1 MYLTQQGDI
10 VGLKGFKLSKYARGD
25 VVFAG
30 IVVAVV
36 ALLIVPLPTPVLDIL
51 LTANISFAVVLLL
64 TALYVKSPLQI
75 STFPSILLVATLF
88 RLALNVSSTRLI
100 LGEGYAGDVI
110 ESFGEFVVKGNYVVG
125 AVVFLILTI
134 IQFLVIAKGSERVAE
149 VAARFTLDAMPG
161 KQMSIDADLRAGA
174 FTLAEARRRR
184 GELQKESQLFGA
196 LDGAMKFVKG
206 DAIAGIIITIINV
219 VGGLIIGIAQLG
231 MSAADAAATYTLLT
245 VGDGLVS
252 QIPALVVSLAAG
264 LVVTRVGGD
273 GETDLGT
280 EIVEQLTGIPK
291 VFGIAA
297 VLLLA
302 LGLTPGLPLVPFAVL
317 GTLSAVV
324 ARFSALKI
332 EAAERDAAEAEA
344 VVSTPSGS
352 KEPIQVQA
360 VTPLLVEM
368 GIGLSSAL
376 RSSGGDD
383 ALKDQIKI
391 VRDAMFKRLGVRVPS
406 VRVRFGVAN
415 IGANDVRVLVY
426 EAPEAQGTIA
436 VDRVVV
442 NAPPDSLTPQG
453 ISGELAR
460 HPLTRGAMTLVT
472 PEEGARLQAAG
483 MSVLSLAEHVMLY
496 LGAAAHKSAD
506 RFVGLAEVQLSLDQ
520 LEPTSGALIDAV
532 VPRPLSLAVLTG
544 VLKRLVGE
552 GVSIRDLR
560 AILEALAE
568 EASEEDDVIALA
580 EMARVGL
587 GRATLN
593 RIAPTGHL
601 RAVLVDHSIEQAVRD
616 AIRREPGRRPSLSL
630 PPRVTSEII
639 EAFREPMAQRPQAV
653 VVSQDI
659 RRYLRQLLA
668 LEYGPTTVL
677 GLSELHDGI
686 RLESVGTAQVG
697 G

>member
-1 MYLTQQGDI
+1 M
-10 VGLKGFKLSKYARGD
+10 GLKRFKLSNYARGD
-25 VVFAG
+25 IVFAG
-30 IVVAVV
+30 LVVAVV
-36 ALLIVPLPTPVLDIL
+36 ALLIVPLPTPLLDIL

-75 STFPSILLVATLF
+75 STFPSVLLVATLF

-100 LGEGYAGDVI
+100 LGEGYAGSVI
-110 ESFGEFVVKGNYVVG
+110 ESFGEFVVSGNYVVG

-174 FTLAEARRRR
+174 YTLAEARRRR

-273 GETDLGT
+273 GDTDLGS
-280 EIVEQLTGIPK
+280 EIVAQLTAIPK

-302 LGLTPGLPLVPFAVL
+302 LGLTPGLPLVPFMVL
-317 GTLSAVV
+317 AALSALV
-324 ARFSALKI
+324 ARLSAMRI
-332 EAAERDAAEAEA
+332 EAAEREEAEA
-344 VVSTPSGS
+344 VVSPQSDPS
-352 KEPIQVQA
+352 EPVQVQA
-360 VTPLLVEM
+360 VTPLLVEL
-368 GIGLSSAL
+368 GTALSDAL
-376 RSSGGDD
+376 RADGGDD
-383 ALKDQIKI
+383 VLKGQIKI

-415 IGANDVRVLVY
+415 IGANEVRVLVY
-426 EAPEAQGTIA
+426 EAPEAKGTIP
-436 VDRVVV
+436 VDKLVV
-442 NAPPDSLTPQG
+442 NAAPASLADH
-453 ISGELAR
+453 SVAGEMAR
-460 HPLTRGAMTLVT
+460 HPLTRGAMTLVSA
-472 PEEGARLQAAG
+472 EDGARLEVAG
-483 MSVLSLAEHVMLY
+483 VSVLGLAEHVMLY

-506 RFVGLAEVQLSLDQ
+506 RFVGLAEVQHSLDQ

-532 VPRPLSLAVLTG
+532 VPRPVSLAVLTG

-552 GVSIRDLR
+552 GVSVRDLR
-560 AILEALAE
+560 AVLEALAE
-568 EASEEDDVIALA
+568 EATEDDDVIALA

-593 RIAPTGHL
+593 RVAPTGHL

-630 PPRVTSEII
+630 PPRVTTEII
-639 EAFREPMAQRPQAV
+639 EAFRTPMAQRPQAV

-668 LEYGPTTVL
+668 LEFGPTTVL